1 MHISISVF
9 LHRYVLVYNSSFR
22 KNTGCSIWID
32 AFKNKQLCCFL
43 GVRNSKLRHFERIF
57 YIFKGSPFLYPAQ
70 LTKNFGIKRLRIRV
84 LTTKALFRNKRFMLN
99 EKLQQN
105 ALNFAILLEY
115 ENPSS
120 FRIPKVWQTLKRFS
134 GAFRRAQTSYF

>member
-1 MHISISVF
+1 
-9 LHRYVLVYNSSFR
+9 
-22 KNTGCSIWID
+22 
-32 AFKNKQLCCFL
+32 
-43 GVRNSKLRHFERIF
+43 
-57 YIFKGSPFLYPAQ
+57 
-70 LTKNFGIKRLRIRV
+70 
-84 LTTKALFRNKRFMLN
+84 MLN